1 MLVSF
6 DCAFFPVGT
15 SKNLSFSSLRGA
27 TRRSNLGFPRA
38 KAFLDYFATLA
49 MTVNRCALSIKEGK
63 GGAGQQVSGGCQ
75 GARRKKSDRRSSPAG
90 AAFFVRGEAYP
101 LMSPRNLL
109 GGSLFLTLR
118 TWLPPTHFSF
128 CVKGFATPVRKKSSS
143 VQPLPRPHL
152 AVFFP
157 PRPLTQKE
165 TCPTPP
171 RSFPSPVLEMNSL
184 GGFVHGLRSA
194 VEHAIDL

>member
-1 MLVSF
+1 MK
-6 DCAFFPVGT
+6 AYI
-15 SKNLSFSSLRGA
+15 LRGA
-27 TRRSNLGFPRA
+27 SPSGGNTVPVLSWLIHITQGC
-38 KAFLDYFATLA
+38 AF
-49 MTVNRCALSIKEGK
+49 LSIKEGK
-63 GGAGQQVSGGCQ
+63 GGAGHQVSGGCQ

-171 RSFPSPVLEMNSL
+171 RSFPSPVLEMNSPNTSPHHITTPPCHW
-184 GGFVHGLRSA
+184 GYSA
-194 VEHAIDL
+194 L

>member
-1 MLVSF
+1 MTLTAVQGCSF
-6 DCAFFPVGT
+6 
-15 SKNLSFSSLRGA
+15 
-27 TRRSNLGFPRA
+27 
-38 KAFLDYFATLA
+38 
-49 MTVNRCALSIKEGK
+49 LSIKEGK

-184 GGFVHGLRSA
+184 GGHTGVTWGPCTIRTLVIGWPLPLSEPALCLSLSCKCPYRGM
-194 VEHAIDL
+194 